1 MAEVGGFVSSVRDV
15 KGAHALVTGGGR
27 GIGRA
32 IAAALSRAGGRVT
45 ALGRD
50 ERRLEEAVAAGDAA
64 AYVLA
69 DITNEADVVRACGEA
84 VARLGPVDIL
94 VNNAGGADTASLGKT
109 DVELIRRMLELNL
122 VSAFV
127 LVRIVLPAMIERGY
141 GRIISVASTA
151 ALKGYP
157 YASAYCAAK
166 HGLVGMTRALALE
179 IARTGV
185 TANAVCPGYTDT
197 DLVRTAVARIAE
209 RTGRSEADI
218 RAELV
223 AGNPQQRLV
232 EPREIAAA
240 VVYLAGANAAA
251 VNGATLSLS
260 GGEVG

>member
-1 MAEVGGFVSSVRDV
+1 MSSVRDV
-15 KGAHALVTGGGR
+15 RGGHALVTGGGR

-32 IAAALSRAGGRVT
+32 IAGALTGAGARVT
-45 ALGRD
+45 VLGRD
-50 ERRLEEAVAAGDAA
+50 ERRLQEAVAANAAA
-64 AYVLA
+64 AYVVA
-69 DITNEADVVRACGEA
+69 DITSESEVARACGEA
-84 VARLGPVDIL
+84 AARLGPVDIL
-94 VNNAGGADTASLGKT
+94 VNNAGGADTASFGRT
-109 DVELIRRMLELNL
+109 DVQLIRRMLELNL

-127 LVRIVLPAMIERGY
+127 LVRTLLPAMIERGF
-141 GRIISVASTA
+141 GRIINVASTA

-166 HGLVGMTRALALE
+166 HGLVGMTRALAIE

-185 TANAVCPGYTDT
+185 TANAVCPGYADT
-197 DLVRTAVARIAE
+197 DLVRTAVAKIAE
-209 RTGRSEADI
+209 RTGRNEAEV

-232 EPREIAAA
+232 EPHEIAAA

>member
-1 MAEVGGFVSSVRDV
+1 M

-32 IAAALSRAGGRVT
+32 IAAALTRAGCRVT
-45 ALGRD
+45 VLGRD
-50 ERRLEEAVAAGDAA
+50 RRRLEQAVGGKDAAGF
-64 AYVLA
+64 VVA
-69 DITNEADVVRACGEA
+69 DITDERDVMRACAEA
-84 VARLGPVDIL
+84 ASSQGPVDIL
-94 VNNAGGADTASLGKT
+94 VNNAGGADTASFGKT
-109 DVELIRRMLELNL
+109 DVELVRRMLELNL

-127 LVRIVLPAMIERGY
+127 LVRTLLPAMIDRGY
-141 GRIISVASTA
+141 GRIVNVASTA

-185 TANAVCPGYTDT
+185 TVNAVCPGYSDT
-197 DLVRTAVARIAE
+197 DLVRSAVARIVE
-209 RTGRSEADI
+209 RTGRDEVEVRS
-218 RAELV
+218 ELV
-223 AGNPQQRLV
+223 SGNPQRRLV

-240 VVYLAGANAAA
+240 VVYLAGADAAA

>member
-1 MAEVGGFVSSVRDV
+1 MVRDV

-32 IAAALSRAGGRVT
+32 IALALTEAGARATV
-45 ALGRD
+45 LGR
-50 ERRLEEAVAAGDAA
+50 EESRLKAAVKAGDAA
-64 AYVLA
+64 AYVVA
-69 DITNEADVVRACGEA
+69 DITNEAEVARACGQA
-84 VARLGPVDIL
+84 MARFGPIDIL
-94 VNNAGGADTASLGKT
+94 VNNAGGADTAAFGKT
-109 DVELIRRMLELNL
+109 DIELVRRMLELNL

-127 LVRIVLPAMIERGY
+127 FVRLLLPAMIERGF
-141 GRIISVASTA
+141 GRIINVASTA

-166 HGLVGMTRALALE
+166 HGLVGMTRALAVE
-179 IARTGV
+179 IAKTGV

-197 DLVRTAVARIAE
+197 DLVRTAVADIAS
-209 RTGRSEADI
+209 RTGRPEAEV

-232 EPREIAAA
+232 APHEIAAA